1 MKETLV
7 VQTRLGEREREREE
21 ALRGCPELTMKRA
34 STSAQTSSKTAGSM
48 NGGLARIAARCTSR
62 APRGWCVSRRQ
73 TVMMSAAN
81 APDSDSKKGPGS
93 VGALK
98 VVQTLERTVERV
110 GSKQFSLSFAT
121 RPAKKQRV
129 VILGTGWGAAR
140 LAKELDMGSYDL
152 TIVSPRNHMVF
163 TPLLASTTVGTLDF
177 RSVAVSIRS
186 LQPALGLEPNH
197 FYTAKAKAV
206 DPEAQTVTCVS
217 DEGSEFEV
225 QYDKLA
231 IATGAQG
238 STFNIPGVDEYALPL
253 RDVADASAIKDKL
266 IKNIAKSQIP
276 GTQEAERRRLLNFV
290 IVGGGPTGVEFAGEL
305 SNLVKEDLARA
316 VPQVSCSVRITLIEA
331 RDILGSFNPDLRL
344 YASRILSKSGVEIV
358 KAQVKEVKE
367 TSVVLSD
374 GSEIEHGL
382 LVWSTGVGPTPFITS
397 LPFGKSQDGRLA
409 VDEFQRVEDMEGNAV
424 ENVYSLGD
432 CACNTLNPLPTTA
445 QVAEQQGKWLS
456 KHINDQCQPQEEE
469 PEPFKYTHLGQMSAM
484 TTGSAVTDLGGGSG
498 TPQLSFSGF
507 LSWLSWRAVYL
518 TKLGSFQNKL
528 YVLLNWST
536 SQMMGRDL
544 SRW

>member
-1 MKETLV
+1 
-7 VQTRLGEREREREE
+7 
-21 ALRGCPELTMKRA
+21 MKRPGGLTNRSA
-34 STSAQTSSKTAGSM
+34 ATGPVQGSTSVMMRA
-48 NGGLARIAARCTSR
+48 LARAGAGATGRRPGSSARQAR
-62 APRGWCVSRRQ
+62 
-73 TVMMSAAN
+73 TVTRMSSATN
-81 APDSDSKKGPGS
+81 PGGPGS
-93 VGALK
+93 SPSGDGGKNVLK
-98 VVQTLERTVERV
+98 VVETVGKSGVMETVKTGAR
-110 GSKQFSLSFAT
+110 QFSLTFAT

-140 LAKELDMGSYDL
+140 LAKELDTGSYDL
-152 TIVSPRNHMVF
+152 TVVSPRNHMVF

-217 DEGSEFEV
+217 DDGGEFEV

-238 STFNIPGVDEYALPL
+238 STFNIPGVHEYALPL
-253 RDVADASAIKDKL
+253 RDVKDAVSIRDRL
-266 IKNIAKSQIP
+266 IRNIARAQIP
-276 GTQEAERRRLLNFV
+276 GVLESERRRLLNFV

-305 SNLVKEDLARA
+305 SNLVKEDLQKM

-344 YASRILSKSGVEIV
+344 YASRILAKSGVEVV

-367 TSVVLSD
+367 KTVVLND

-397 LPFGKSQDGRLA
+397 LPFEKSRDGRLA
-409 VDEFQRVEDMEGNAV
+409 VNDFLNVSLAPEKEGEVGDTAV
-424 ENVYSLGD
+424 KNVFSLGD
-432 CACNTLNPLPTTA
+432 CSCNSLSPLPTTA
-445 QVAEQQGKWLS
+445 QVAEQQGKWLA
-456 KHINDQCQPQEEE
+456 KHLNAAGKPAEIEDGVPEEE
-469 PEPFKYTHLGQMSAM
+469 QPFTYTHLGQMSAM
-484 TTGSAVTDLGGGSG
+484 TTGSAVTDLGGGTG
-498 TPQLSFSGF
+498 TPQVSFSGF

-528 YVLLNWST
+528 YVALN
-536 SQMMGRDL
+536 R
-544 SRW
+544 

>member
-1 MKETLV
+1 
-7 VQTRLGEREREREE
+7 
-21 ALRGCPELTMKRA
+21 MKRPGGLTNRSA
-34 STSAQTSSKTAGSM
+34 ATGPVQGSTSVMMRA
-48 NGGLARIAARCTSR
+48 LARAGAGATGRRPGSSARQAR
-62 APRGWCVSRRQ
+62 
-73 TVMMSAAN
+73 TVTRMSSATN
-81 APDSDSKKGPGS
+81 PGGPGS
-93 VGALK
+93 SPSGEGGKNVLK
-98 VVQTLERTVERV
+98 VVETVGKSGVMETVKTGAR
-110 GSKQFSLSFAT
+110 QFSLTFAK
-121 RPAKKQRV
+121 RPGKKPRL
-129 VILGTGWGAAR
+129 VILGTGWASGR
-140 LAKELDMGSYDL
+140 LAKELDMNQYDL
-152 TIVSPRNHMVF
+152 TVVSPRNHMVF

-217 DEGSEFEV
+217 DDGGEFEV

-238 STFNIPGVDEYALPL
+238 STFNIPGVHEYALPL
-253 RDVADASAIKDKL
+253 RDVKDAVSIRDRL
-266 IKNIAKSQIP
+266 IRNIARAQIP
-276 GTQEAERRRLLNFV
+276 GVLESERRRLLNFV

-305 SNLVKEDLARA
+305 SNLVKEDLQKM

-424 ENVYSLGD
+424 E
-432 CACNTLNPLPTTA
+432 
-445 QVAEQQGKWLS
+445 
-456 KHINDQCQPQEEE
+456 
-469 PEPFKYTHLGQMSAM
+469 
-484 TTGSAVTDLGGGSG
+484 
-498 TPQLSFSGF
+498 
-507 LSWLSWRAVYL
+507 
-518 TKLGSFQNKL
+518 
-528 YVLLNWST
+528 
-536 SQMMGRDL
+536 
-544 SRW
+544 